1 MECSR
6 SAGRHGRQRGE
17 GAESVKDGKIGVL
30 LRSPGVLA
38 AALCLCLLAGFF
50 LGSLL
55 TRSRST
61 ALTVEAGAPPEA
73 IPPRTIGLVDINSA
87 DAALLQTLPGIGPE
101 LANRILAYREA
112 NGGFH
117 YLYELTEVKGIGES
131 TYEGL
136 RELITL
142 GPGDS

>member
-1 MECSR
+1 MKDR
-6 SAGRHGRQRGE
+6 KT
-17 GAESVKDGKIGVL
+17 GAR

-61 ALTVEAGAPPEA
+61 AVTVEAGAPPEA
-73 IPPRTIGLVDINSA
+73 IPQRTSGLVDINSA
-87 DAALLQTLPGIGPE
+87 DKALLQTLPGIGPE

-117 YLYELTEVKGIGES
+117 YLYELTEVKGIGDR

-142 GPGDS
+142 GSEDS